1 MLYYSAWN
9 AVWSR
14 DYQPA
19 RSGNDPAIPD
29 TKHHFNSSTPFGK
42 VKVARHQSHR
52 LVGPLTLLQF
62 STTGFEVL
70 QLGEEN
76 GISKLE
82 EFLHPAGSRGE
93 VLFES
98 SYCSLGIELIVMS
111 KFILPPAL
119 LAVRLLT
126 LMLRC
131 QEKRIALKT
140 GTPKALKASRHLI
153 F

>member
-1 MLYYSAWN
+1 MQKDLFAFSSPAPSTEHGAQAGVLYIITGIFVIGRFAPFNGIPHCTRPSL
-9 AVWSR
+9 VDGLVTR
-14 DYQPA
+14 LYQPA

-82 EFLHPAGSRGE
+82 EFLHPAGSRG
-93 VLFES
+93 
-98 SYCSLGIELIVMS
+98 
-111 KFILPPAL
+111 
-119 LAVRLLT
+119 
-126 LMLRC
+126 
-131 QEKRIALKT
+131 
-140 GTPKALKASRHLI
+140 
-153 F
+153 